1 LINKSKNQNGLPT
14 RYYVI
19 NTLYY
24 LCQEYDHIFRAHMKY
39 ASLNGHKIVILG
51 FGSIGPAVLPLILR
65 HIDINPE
72 KIEVVSTNDS
82 KRNLAEELGIAFTCF
97 KLTKANYQAFLKK
110 RLRKGDVLL
119 NLAYSISS
127 FDLIYFCAQRQ
138 ALYLDTSIDNW
149 NNNYLTYDIRIA
161 LMQKKHLFE
170 NGSTALV
177 SHGANPGL
185 ISHFAK
191 HALLDVSKK
200 ILKNEFFTKLR
211 EKSCWG
217 ELAKAAGVVCLHISE
232 KDTQRSVLNRK
243 NEYAN
248 TWSIDAF
255 LDEAY
260 ENAMLAWGSHEIDLS
275 KQVVKRNEVKNN
287 NRVVTLTKRAAE
299 VKIKSLVPS
308 SGNFHGFL
316 VPHTEVFSLAELL
329 LKKYKNFTYQP
340 SIYFV
345 YHPCPSAVF
354 AIRNPA
360 VRKRPT
366 PKQKQ
371 LLFDD
376 IIEGH
381 DEFGILI
388 FRKDSPD
395 VYWFGSR
402 LDIHEARHLAPNNNA
417 TSLQVSAGILAGL
430 VWIIENPEQG
440 LIEPEAVN
448 FERALEIA
456 TPYLGKLEGHW
467 VRWPD
472 TKILPGQHASYTWQ
486 FSEFLVAP
494 L

>member
-1 LINKSKNQNGLPT
+1 MGYQHLPIFT
-14 RYYVI
+14 LLMSTEVI
-19 NTLYY
+19 SAKLKDIITFSL
-24 LCQEYDHIFRAHMKY
+24 EAHMKY

-65 HIDINPE
+65 HIDINRK
-72 KIEVVSTNDS
+72 KIEVISANDS
-82 KRNLAEELGIAFTCF
+82 KQNLAEKLGIVFTCF

-110 RLRKGDVLL
+110 RLNKGDVLL
-119 NLAYSISS
+119 NLSYSISS
-127 FDLIYFCAQRQ
+127 FDLICFCSQQQ

-149 NNNYLTYDIRIA
+149 ISGYLTYDIRTELI
-161 LMQKKHLFE
+161 QKKHLFE
-170 NGSTALV
+170 NGPTALV

-191 HALLDVSKK
+191 QAVLDVSKK
-200 ILKNEFFTKLR
+200 TLNNALIKKLR
-211 EKSCWG
+211 EENCWG
-217 ELAKAAGVVCLHISE
+217 ELAEAAGIVSLHVSE
-232 KDTQRSVLNRK
+232 KDTQRSASYRK

-255 LDEAY
+255 LDEVY
-260 ENAMLAWGSHEIDLS
+260 ENVMIAWGSHEIDLQ
-275 KQVVKRNEVKNN
+275 KQVVDKSEVRNNS
-287 NRVVTLTKRAAE
+287 RVVKLTKRASE

-308 SGNFHGFL
+308 SGSFHGFL
-316 VPHTEVFSLAELL
+316 VPHTEVFSLAELF

-340 SIYFV
+340 SIYFA
-345 YHPCPSAVF
+345 YQPCPDATFSIRDSATQ
-354 AIRNPA
+354 
-360 VRKRPT
+360 KRST
-366 PKQKQ
+366 PKQKR

-388 FRKDSPD
+388 FRKGSPD
-395 VYWFGSR
+395 IYWFGSC

-430 VWIIENPEQG
+430 IWIIENPELG
-440 LIEPEAVN
+440 LIEPEEVN
-448 FERALEIA
+448 FERALEVAI
-456 TPYLGKLEGHW
+456 PYLGKLGGHW
-467 VRWPD
+467 AKWPD
-472 TKILPGQHASYTWQ
+472 TSNLLLEQHASHTWQ